1 MLMAGIDEIGMDFV
15 GEDQNVVAQANFA
28 HAAKLLFRIDAAG
41 RVVRV
46 AQEHKMRVRVCAA
59 ALEIFKVHFVMAV
72 FENQCVIADD
82 AAVIYDGVCKR
93 IIDRA
98 LQDDL
103 FAWLREGLNEIVHG
117 WDNARGEDDGLRLD
131 LPAVTAREP
140 LTGDGFEARRQ
151 IGIK

>member
-1 MLMAGIDEIGMDFV
+1 MAGIDEIGMDFV

-93 IIDRA
+93 IVD
-98 LQDDL
+98 
-103 FAWLREGLNEIVHG
+103 LREGLNEIVHG

-140 LTGDGFEARRQ
+140 LTGDSFEARRQ